1 MRKHD
6 PLKRK
11 KKKTTIYGNWPQEDS
26 GVEFNRQGQ
35 KKILI
40 VNKKKGNLAEER
52 KL

>member
-6 PLKRK
+6 PLKRE
-11 KKKTTIYGNWPQEDS
+11 KKKTYANWPQEDS